1 MKYQNRSPKKRFPWV
16 KAILFY
22 AATLLIGGL
31 TSGPSKST
39 ESFYEKELKQAPWAP
54 PGWVFGPAWALI
66 NVLIT
71 RALFQILEV
80 KDKRKTDK
88 ALLQLQF
95 GIWFIFCTFGIVYFK
110 KQSPVLAAAWTVAD
124 AALAAA
130 SIALARK
137 KGIKFAANY
146 IPLLVWT
153 CFASS
158 VAVYQ
163 ALENPDPLLKTPAML
178 APKV

>member
-1 MKYQNRSPKKRFPWV
+1 MKRLTPSSKKRFPWV

-22 AATLLIGGL
+22 AATLIIGGL
-31 TSGPSKST
+31 TSGPSKNT
-39 ESFYEKELKQAPWAP
+39 EKFYENELKQAPWAP

-66 NVLIT
+66 NVFIT
-71 RALFQILEV
+71 RALFQILEE
-80 KDKRKTDK
+80 KDKRRKDK
-88 ALLQLQF
+88 ALLRLQL

-124 AALAAA
+124 AALATA

-137 KGIKFAANY
+137 KGINFTANY
-146 IPLLVWT
+146 LPLLVWT
-153 CFASS
+153 YFAST

-163 ALENPDPLLKTPAML
+163 ALENPDPLLNTPAIISTL
-178 APKV
+178 